1 MCSPGRYC
9 ALPGANTSTSSP
21 HELSTE
27 PSTPLDVL
35 TPLLVLVGMF
45 ALGVGLTSCCSR
57 WQRWLRRRRAPSG
70 AAARKPSLAGMDAAD
85 AAHQAAKGV
94 PRGMQRLEEEGA
106 VELA

>member
-9 ALPGANTSTSSP
+9 ALPGANTSTSGP
-21 HELSTE
+21 HELASE

-57 WQRWLRRRRAPSG
+57 WQRWLRRRRTPSV
-70 AAARKPSLAGMDAAD
+70 ATVRKPSLANEDAAR
-85 AAHQAAKGV
+85 QAAKGV